1 MIATALVGFNFVFKH
16 KKLSNWEWLKN
27 NVHTLWSLSL
37 DTIFLAMVP
46 VIVALVL
53 AVVLG
58 VLCLRSARI
67 YGVLLVVTT
76 FLYSLPSLAAFAVL
90 LVIIGPDDLAVMI
103 PLTVYALA
111 LLLRSV
117 VDGLRNVSEEVRIS
131 ADAMGYGQLRRILT
145 VELPVAV
152 PVIAAGLR
160 VTTVSSVSLTS
171 VASLIGVGQLGNIL
185 ILGENANYTFEI
197 IVGIIVIAA
206 WAFVLDALILY
217 GNRSL
222 TPWAR
227 PSR

>member
-1 MIATALVGFNFVFKH
+1 VIVNALVGFNFVFKH

-27 NVHTLWSLSL
+27 NLHLMWSLSL
-37 DTIFLAMVP
+37 DTLFLAVVP
-46 VIVALVL
+46 VVVALIL

-58 VLCLRSARI
+58 VLGLRSARI
-67 YGVLLVVTT
+67 YGFLLVVTT

-90 LVIIGPDDLAVMI
+90 LIIIGPDDLAVMI

-117 VDGLRNVSEEVRIS
+117 VDGLRNVSDEVRIS
-131 ADAMGYGQLRRILT
+131 ADAMGYGTLRRILT

-185 ILGENANYTFEI
+185 ILGENANYKFEVV
-197 IVGIIVIAA
+197 VGIVVIAA
-206 WAFVLDALILY
+206 WAFILDALILF

-227 PSR
+227 TAR

>member
-1 MIATALVGFNFVFKH
+1 VIAAGLAAYNFTFTH
-16 KKLSNWEWLKN
+16 KKLSNWQWLHDN
-27 NVHTLWSLSL
+27 LHYIWNLSL
-37 DTIFLAMVP
+37 DTLFLAVLP
-46 VIVALVL
+46 VVIALVL

-58 VLCLRSARI
+58 VASLRSSRV
-67 YGVLLVVTT
+67 YGALLVLTT

-90 LVIIGPDDLAVMI
+90 LIVIGPDDPAVIIPLAV
-103 PLTVYALA
+103 YAFA

-117 VDGLRNVSEEVRIS
+117 VDGLRDVSDEVRIS
-131 ADAMGYGQLRRILT
+131 ADAMGYGRLRRILT

-171 VASLIGVGQLGNIL
+171 VASLIGVPQLGNL
-185 ILGENANYTFEI
+185 LTAGENAGFNFEV
-197 IVGIIVIAA
+197 IVGIVVIAA
-206 WAFVLDALILY
+206 WAFLLDALILF

-222 TPWAR
+222 TPWAK